1 MRSIVLLDGG
11 LGQEIFRRAEEPA
24 HPLWSAKVMMNQ
36 PDIVKEVH
44 KDFIRA
50 GACVITINTYT
61 CTPTRLQRDGE
72 PQWFEKLQL
81 QALKIATDAR
91 AELGQI
97 VQVAGCLPPLV
108 GSYTSDERAFQALKE
123 EYEQIVAIQAPMV
136 DLFIIETISNI
147 KEAKAATEAAL
158 DSDKPVVLSFT
169 LSDKAPDKLRSGE
182 SMGEALHSISDYS
195 LDALLFNCSFPET
208 ITEGLKS
215 LKHLDIPYGGY
226 GNGFASVEPLKP
238 GGTVDAL
245 STRKDLDEEKY
256 GAYAMNWIN
265 NGASVI
271 GGCCEVGPLHIR
283 YLKEQLNSAGY
294 QIVPFR

>member
-11 LGQEIFRRAEEPA
+11 LGQEIYRRAEEPA

-91 AELGQI
+91 AELEQN

-108 GSYTSDERAFQALKE
+108 GSYTSDERAFQALKQ

-136 DLFIIETISNI
+136 DLFIVETISNI

-158 DSDKPVVLSFT
+158 ESDMPVVLSFT

-182 SMGEALHSISDYS
+182 SIGDALHSISDYS

-215 LKHLDIPYGGY
+215 LKHLDIPFGGY
-226 GNGFASVEPLKP
+226 GNGFTSVEPLKP

-245 STRKDLDEEKY
+245 STRKDLDEKKY
-256 GAYAMNWIN
+256 AAYAMNWIN

-271 GGCCEVGPLHIR
+271 GGCCEVGPLYIR

-294 QIVPFR
+294 QIVSFS